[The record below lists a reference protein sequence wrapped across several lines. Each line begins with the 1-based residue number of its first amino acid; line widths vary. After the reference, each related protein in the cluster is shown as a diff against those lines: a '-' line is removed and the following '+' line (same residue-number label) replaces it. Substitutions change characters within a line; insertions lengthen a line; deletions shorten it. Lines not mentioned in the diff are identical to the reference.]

1 MKKVIISGLIILFV
15 SNILVFSQNPEDLL
29 PEENEIT
36 GWVFDTDSLCL
47 QGTANDSTSLYTIID
62 GGAELYIDL
71 GFVAGAFDG
80 YTDGSHPICIE
91 IYDQGSPSNAASV
104 YQATNDGEYKPIT
117 TAGDSARMDTSLV
130 FNIEIEMI
138 VDKFF
143 VRIFTTDTKED
154 AYIQAATSMA
164 QNIAGEVGIIENHG
178 LQNISPANHISVS
191 HFRNNYQFI
200 IQGKNLFKEKNKLPE
215 ALIYNNKGQMI
226 RRLLLR
232 SVEKG
237 FQAAWD
243 GNNKEG
249 QEVAKG
255 LYTVIIRSDKG
266 LISKCFT
273 KNR

>member
-1 MKKVIISGLIILFV
+1 MKKVIISGIIILFV

-47 QGTANDSTSLYTIID
+47 EGTANDSTSLYAVID

-71 GFVAGAFDG
+71 GFVAGAFNG

-117 TAGDSARMDTSLV
+117 TAGDSARLDTSLV
-130 FNIEIEMI
+130 FNFEIEMI

-143 VRIFTTDTKED
+143 VRIFTTDTKEE

-164 QNIAGEVGIIENHG
+164 QNIAGEVGIIEKPD
-178 LQNISPANHISVS
+178 LQNISSANYIYVS
-191 HFRNNYQFI
+191 HTKNNYQFI
-200 IQGKNLFKEKNKLPE
+200 IRGKNKAQGAF
-215 ALIYNNKGQMI
+215 IYNNKGQLI
-226 RRLLLR
+226 RDLPLYPL
-232 SVEKG
+232 ENGYKT
-237 FQAAWD
+237 FWD
-243 GNNKEG
+243 GKNRAG
-249 QEVAKG
+249 QQVAKG
-255 LYTVIIRSDKG
+255 RYTIIVRSNER
-266 LISKCFT
+266 LISKSFI
-273 KNR
+273 KNK

>member
-1 MKKVIISGLIILFV
+1 MKKVIISGIIILFV

-47 QGTANDSTSLYTIID
+47 EGIANDSTSLYAIID

-117 TAGDSARMDTSLV
+117 TAGDSARLDTALV

-143 VRIFTTDTKED
+143 VRIFTTDTKEE

-164 QNIAGEVGIIENHG
+164 QNIAGEVGIIENPG
-178 LQNISPANHISVS
+178 LQNISPANYISVS
-191 HFRNNYQFI
+191 HTKNNYQFI
-200 IQGKNLFKEKNKLPE
+200 IQGKNKTPE
-215 ALIYNNKGQMI
+215 AFIYNNKGQLI
-226 RRLLLR
+226 RNLLLK
-232 SVEKG
+232 SIEKG
-237 FQAAWD
+237 FKAVWN
-243 GNNKEG
+243 GKNKAG
-249 QEVAKG
+249 QQVARG
-255 LYTVIIRSDKG
+255 RYTIIVRSDER
-266 LISKCFT
+266 LISKGFI
-273 KNR
+273 KNK